1 MVSAASLAIVSSS
14 ANSGRLARPARRAS
28 ISEARDEAEPVE
40 ALLFLEGFVVGGL
53 LFCEVGVALF
63 ELGEEKGAFVSQS
76 SVFVAQS
83 GIFLA
88 QGLGP
93 SLCGG

>member
-1 MVSAASLAIVSSS
+1 VS
-14 ANSGRLARPARRAS
+14 
-28 ISEARDEAEPVE
+28 
-40 ALLFLEGFVVGGL
+40 GL
-53 LFCEVGVALF
+53 LFGEVGVSLF
-63 ELGEEKGAFVSQS
+63 ESGEEKGVFVSQS

-93 SLCGG
+93 SLCGGEFLVSPVQRLIAELLGLLFPVALRRGIDQPFCSYERSLP